1 MKILIEQANR
11 RLDVHRL
18 AQHAVQ
24 VVDLAA
30 TLQQIA
36 APTFHEQQR
45 AAYVERQFQQAGLAD
60 IMTDGTYNVYARM
73 PGRVPRLP
81 ALMITAHTDTVFGPD
96 VELTHGRDATTLYGP
111 GIGDNCMGVAGMLGA
126 IAVLQNSAITPD
138 RDLWFVATTCEEG
151 LGNLRGM
158 RAAFERLKDRIGAV
172 INIEGL
178 AFGHIY
184 HAGIAVKRLH
194 ITVRTSGGHSWLHFG
209 RPSAIHVLMQ
219 LGARIAEVRP
229 PQQPR
234 TTYNI
239 GLIDGGVSIN
249 TIAASAS
256 MWLDLRSEDTT
267 ALQALEREVRQ
278 VIRSSETSD
287 AALDIE
293 VVGERP
299 AGSISPDH
307 PLVRMAVDALETVG
321 IKAILETGSTD
332 GNIPLAAGYPAVT
345 VGITRGG
352 NAHRLDEFAEI
363 GPVEPGMQQLMT
375 LILAASHAD
384 AVWTTD

>member
-11 RLDVHRL
+11 RLDAHKL
-18 AQHAVQ
+18 AQHAAR

-30 TLQQIA
+30 TIQQIA

-45 AAYVERQFQQAGLAD
+45 AAFVERQFKQAGL
-60 IMTDGTYNVYARM
+60 TDVATDDTHNVYARL
-73 PGRVPRLP
+73 PGLDPRLP
-81 ALMITAHTDTVFGPD
+81 ALMVIAHTDTVFGPE

-126 IAVLQNSAITPD
+126 ISILQDSAIMPD

-151 LGNLRGM
+151 LGNLRGI

-194 ITVRTSGGHSWLHFG
+194 IAVRAPGGHSWLHFG

-219 LGARIAEVRP
+219 LGARIADIRP

-256 MWLDLRSEDTT
+256 MWLDLRSEDT
-267 ALQALEREVRQ
+267 ASLQALEREVRQ
-278 VIRSSETSD
+278 IIRSFESND
-287 AALDIE
+287 VALDVD

-299 AGSISPDH
+299 AGSIPSDH
-307 PLVRMAVDALETVG
+307 PLVRMAVDALEAVG
-321 IKAILETGSTD
+321 VKAILETGSTD

-363 GPVEPGMQQLMT
+363 GPVESGMQQLMT
-375 LILAASHAD
+375 LILAASHTD
-384 AVWTTD
+384 AVWTKI

>member
-1 MKILIEQANR
+1 MKILIEQAHR
-11 RLDVHRL
+11 MLDVDKL
-18 AQHAVQ
+18 AHHAAR

-30 TLQQIA
+30 TIQQIA
-36 APTFHEQQR
+36 APTFHEQER
-45 AAYVERQFQQAGLAD
+45 AAYVERQFREAGLDDVSTDD
-60 IMTDGTYNVYARM
+60 IHNVYARM
-73 PGRVPRLP
+73 PGLNPALP
-81 ALMITAHTDTVFGPD
+81 ALMVTAHTDTVFGPD
-96 VELTHGRDATTLYGP
+96 VELTHGRDASALYGP

-126 IAVLQNSAITPD
+126 IAILQDSGITPD

-151 LGNLRGM
+151 LGNLRGI
-158 RAAFERLKDRIGAV
+158 RAAFERLKDRVGAV
-172 INIEGL
+172 VNIEGL

-194 ITVRTSGGHSWLHFG
+194 ITVRAPGGHSWLHFG

-219 LGARIAEVRP
+219 LGARIADIRP

-256 MWLDLRSEDTT
+256 MWLDLRSEDT
-267 ALQALEREVRQ
+267 AVLQTLEREVRQ
-278 VIRSSETSD
+278 IIRSFESNDVSLE
-287 AALDIE
+287 IE

-299 AGSISPDH
+299 AGSIPSDH
-307 PLVRMAVDALETVG
+307 PLVRMAVDALETIG

-332 GNIPLAAGYPAVT
+332 GNIPLAAGFPAVT
-345 VGITRGG
+345 VGVTRGG

-363 GPVEPGMQQLMT
+363 GPVEAGMQQLTT

-384 AVWTTD
+384 AGWTKG